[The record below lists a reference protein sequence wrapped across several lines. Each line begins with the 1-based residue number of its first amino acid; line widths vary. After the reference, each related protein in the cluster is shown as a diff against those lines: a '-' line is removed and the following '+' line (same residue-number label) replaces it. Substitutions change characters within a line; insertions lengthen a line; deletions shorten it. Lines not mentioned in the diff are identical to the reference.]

1 MSEPKNYNAKY
12 RVTALF
18 LAFLP
23 SAMLLGCFAIPH
35 NIQKG
40 ILMAACNLSIA
51 CCFLSSFMMFAR
63 RTGLAI
69 LAGVLFLILNGLIAF
84 FFGCAVAASNIQG

>member
-1 MSEPKNYNAKY
+1 MNEPTTKDKKY

-23 SAMLLGCFAIPH
+23 SAMLLGLTVLRP
-35 NIQKG
+35 NIQRNM
-40 ILMAACNLSIA
+40 LMVACVLSVA
-51 CCFLSSFMMFAR
+51 CCFVSSFMLFAR

-69 LAGVLFLILNGLIAF
+69 LAGVLFLILNGFIAF
-84 FFGCAVAASNIQG
+84 FFGCTASFKLGA